1 MKIKNSANSPFNLR
15 DGNMAKVRVGA
26 RSIFEVVDNE
36 DDADNVTKFFL
47 NEKQVAELL
56 RMQCF
61 TKMKDDT
68 EVTPV
73 ADHVE
78 TLLGSS
84 ILPSMIELAEGNE
97 VPLGAVVIRAHKE
110 SELSIA
116 DWNALE
122 NDDREARLAETLE
135 AMKAEAESFAASGG
149 EGELEGDGDQED
161 ADEEDDDAPQ
171 LSLSELRAKYRKVAG
186 KKAPKSWKEDRL
198 SKEIEALEE

>member
-15 DGNMAKVRVGA
+15 DGNMAKVRIGA

-36 DDADNVTKFFL
+36 DDADNVTRFFL

-78 TLLGSS
+78 TLYGSS
-84 ILPSMIELAEGNE
+84 VLPSMVELAEGNE

-122 NDDREARLAETLE
+122 TDDREGRLQEMVNL
-135 AMKAEAESFAASGG
+135 MKAEVEA
-149 EGELEGDGDQED
+149 LGDQDADTSDDDDKED
-161 ADEEDDDAPQ
+161 ADEDAGDEPQ

>member
-15 DGNMAKVRVGA
+15 DGNMAKVRIGA

-84 ILPSMIELAEGNE
+84 VLPSMIELAEGNE

-122 NDDREARLAETLE
+122 ADDREGRLQEMVNL
-135 AMKAEAESFAASGG
+135 MKAEVEA
-149 EGELEGDGDQED
+149 LGDQD
-161 ADEEDDDAPQ
+161 ADTSDDDDKEDTDEDESDTPQ

>member
-122 NDDREARLAETLE
+122 ADDREGRLQEMVNL
-135 AMKAEAESFAASGG
+135 MKAEVEA
-149 EGELEGDGDQED
+149 LGDQDADTSDDDDKED